1 MNYLLAGFAPEQD
14 MFFVFCHCHL
24 SFWSFVIFLSFGFAV
39 FFIFF
44 CHLGLSIFCHMHML
58 VNLSM
63 FCFVESSDSDLLL
76 FNVGVLFMRNVFS
89 CALGM
94 FAFVFFTAC
103 IFSFARVLGVPVSR
117 GYSFC
122 VF

>member
-1 MNYLLAGFAPEQD
+1 
-14 MFFVFCHCHL
+14 MFFVFWHCDL

-39 FFIFF
+39 FLVFF